1 MRGAADGGEISA
13 VPAGAETVIR
23 SSCRMC
29 HGGCGVRVHV
39 REGRA
44 VRVEGDPRCLTNL
57 GYLCAKGKA
66 SVAYTYHP
74 DRLLHPLRRTGARGE
89 GRWERITWD
98 AALDAVAGELDR
110 VRRTHGPEY
119 VAKAC
124 GTGREWNTFGERFFN
139 AFGVSLNVGR
149 SPLCYFLRVTTSRLT
164 LGTRIP
170 VGDFYG
176 FGAALPRCVLVW
188 GNDPFNSADG
198 MIGSRLLP
206 ALRQG
211 AALIVVD
218 PVRTPL
224 AKRAQAFL
232 QIRPLTDGALA
243 LGMLHVII
251 AEGLFDRS
259 FVTRWTNAPFL
270 VRDDTGDLLT
280 EADVF
285 AGGDASRYLVW
296 DAAAGALAPPEA
308 PGAAPALDGHY
319 ALDGIA
325 CRPAWARLAER
336 AAEYPPERVA
346 QITGIPA
353 EAVARAARLFATT
366 RPACVQWGNALD
378 VQGVNSSATVQALL
392 ILMAVTGNLD
402 VPGGM
407 AIWEHGPWIDAFDP
421 EHTRPDLLPP
431 RSLAL
436 ADRWGRKEFPT
447 LGSSHASLVNHGIVS
462 GELPVQALMVV
473 GHNFL
478 VSAEETPVAWQVLQ
492 KVPFVVALDL
502 FMTPTAR
509 LADVVLPVCTWLE
522 RDQINGQHFGWGF
535 LCRQKAVEPAGE
547 ARPDEWIFLELA
559 RRLGLREHFPWK
571 DLEEYFDWRLAR
583 CGITW
588 RQFKALG
595 EMTSALRYR
604 KYETDHY
611 RNGGGFNTPT
621 GRVEIYQTTFRRH
634 GFDPFPAYVE
644 PPAGLAASPAFPLL
658 LTTRRAAAYFHSEFR
673 QVPRLRRLCP
683 DPRLEIHPAT
693 AAPLGIAEG
702 DWVWLETG
710 RGRIR
715 QRAHLTHDILPGVVT
730 AQHAWWFPD
739 RPDLFYGLWDCNL
752 NAITRS
758 DRGQG
763 FDPLYGSP
771 RLRGIPCRVARA
783 EGPPEAAVNR
793 AGEQGSGGAGAIDG

>member
-1 MRGAADGGEISA
+1 MSEVRGGAEAGGVTA
-13 VPAGAETVIR
+13 AETVVR

-29 HGGCGVRVHV
+29 HGGCGVVVHV
-39 REGRA
+39 RDGRA

-57 GYLCAKGKA
+57 GYLCAKGQA

-74 DRLLHPLRRTGARGE
+74 DRLLYPLRRVGPRGE
-89 GRWERITWD
+89 GRWERISWD
-98 AALDAVAGELDR
+98 AALDAVAAELDR
-110 VRRTHGPEY
+110 VRREHGPEY

-149 SPLCYFLRVTTSRLT
+149 SPLCYFLRVATGRLT

-170 VGDFYG
+170 VCDFYG
-176 FGAALPRCVLVW
+176 FEGALPRCILVW

-198 MIGSRLLP
+198 MIGGRLLP
-206 ALRQG
+206 AIRQG
-211 AALIVVD
+211 ASLIVVD

-224 AKRAQAFL
+224 ARRAKSFL
-232 QIRPLTDGALA
+232 QIRPLTDAALA

-251 AEGLFDRS
+251 AEGLFDRE

-280 EADVF
+280 EADVRPHGEV
-285 AGGDASRYLVW
+285 ARYLVW
-296 DAAAGALAPPEA
+296 DAAAGAAAPPGA
-308 PGAAPALDGHY
+308 PGLAPALEGRY
-319 ALDGIA
+319 TVAGIA

-346 QITGIPA
+346 GLTGVPA
-353 EAVARAARLFATT
+353 EAVLKAARTFAITK
-366 RPACVQWGNALD
+366 PACIQWGNALD
-378 VQGVNSSATVQALL
+378 VQGVNSSSAVQALL
-392 ILMAVTGNLD
+392 ILMAITGNLD

-447 LGSSHASLVNHGIVS
+447 LGSSHASLVNRGIVS
-462 GELPVQALMVV
+462 GEVPVQALMVV

-478 VSAEETPVAWQVLQ
+478 VSAEDTPLTWQVLQ

-509 LADVVLPVCTWLE
+509 LADIVLPVCTWLE
-522 RDQINGQHFGWGF
+522 RDQLNGQHFGWGF

-547 ARPDEWIFLELA
+547 ARPDEWIFMELA
-559 RRLGLREHFPWK
+559 RRLGLEEHFPWRT
-571 DLEEYFDWRLAR
+571 LEEYFDWRLAR
-583 CGITW
+583 SGITW
-588 RQFKALG
+588 REFKELG
-595 EMTSALRYR
+595 ELKSPLRYR
-604 KYETDHY
+604 KYLTDHY
-611 RNGGGFNTPT
+611 RKGGGFNTPT
-621 GRVEIYQTTFRRH
+621 GRVEIYQSTFRRH
-634 GFDPFPAYVE
+634 GHDPFPAYAE
-644 PPAGLAASPAFPLL
+644 PPQAWAPSPEFPLL

-683 DPRLEIHPAT
+683 DPRLEIHPGT

-702 DWVWLETG
+702 DWVWLETAQ
-710 RGRIR
+710 GRIR
-715 QRAHLTHDILPGVVT
+715 QRAHLTADILPGVVT
-730 AQHAWWFPD
+730 AQHAWWFPE

-752 NAITRS
+752 NAVTTS

-783 EGPPEAAVNR
+783 DGPPPAAALPLIADCRLRN
-793 AGEQGSGGAGAIDG
+793 AD